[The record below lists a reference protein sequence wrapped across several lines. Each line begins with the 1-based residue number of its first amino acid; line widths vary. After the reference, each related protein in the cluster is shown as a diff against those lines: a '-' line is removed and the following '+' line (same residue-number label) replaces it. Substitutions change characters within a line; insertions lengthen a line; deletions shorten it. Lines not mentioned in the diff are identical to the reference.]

1 MLINHRSTYLTLEK
15 TISEGWLAN
24 ADQLKILQF
33 TSDRPMVHGQWVS
46 NPADS
51 SSSATTQRNPGLAN
65 NVVYR
70 LAKLL
75 TNFVLIIESIKN
87 STLLFIARLR
97 VI

>member
-1 MLINHRSTYLTLEK
+1 MLINHRSTYLPLEK

-24 ADQLKILQF
+24 ADQLKILQLI
-33 TSDRPMVHGQWVS
+33 SDRPMVHGKWVS
-46 NPADS
+46 NPEDS
-51 SSSATTQRNPGLAN
+51 SSSAATQSNPGLAN